1 MKLGKLVKELRRKLR
16 KDEES
21 ATARLKRAALYREI
35 GRGAEAV
42 ELYRSVVADY
52 IESGRT
58 AQAIAVCRSALDI
71 DAGEAEF
78 QELLSELERVRAE
91 EPAARRQRQGT
102 IPAEE
107 GVTSEDDVRNWAP
120 SLVRSRTIRAAS
132 SISSASAQ
140 SAAGRRATTDDGQNV
155 GQNVGQ
161 KRARSSSGMASGVV
175 GEDGDIA
182 SSSSRYLSRSLLT
195 PTPLPAPLP
204 AHEADDDSLEPQQLR
219 LDPAP
224 AGPLPQIPLPGDLAP
239 VDGDL
244 LDMPLPSGRNTFDDA
259 EQNYLAEVRPVPG
272 GAPGDEEFTL
282 LEDAVTSAMAAPEP
296 ALFANAAGV
305 SAGPAEPA
313 GHGGSSVT
321 DAALPGLNDMDADED
336 QEPTWWRH
344 SSSSLEPDG
353 APLGTGDA
361 AAIDVLEG
369 GDVDAAPATMSPLAD
384 GTEDRTTI
392 VAEQGTVPGAP
403 SFVSDGA
410 PEMIV
415 DEDKTV
421 RQVVPATLG
430 SVMPADEDA
439 MVGSSR
445 LEILR
450 AAFAALPE
458 EAVGDMA
465 ERVTLRSL
473 AGGAFVFREG
483 EPGDACFLVESGE
496 VRGLRRDPFIS
507 GEPSVE
513 VCRWGPAALFGEIA
527 LLADR
532 RRHASAQAV
541 SDCRVYEIPRRLLR
555 ELAATY
561 PNVGSLLD
569 SLYRERLLS
578 MLIDTA
584 PFLCS
589 LSEER
594 RAALRACF
602 QSVRRDSGEQIVRE
616 GTTTGG
622 LYLVVLGSVEIT
634 KRLSAKRSS
643 LLATFVEGAYF
654 GDMSFVDGDAAG
666 ATVSA
671 AGPVELAVL
680 PPEDFLDVVAESP
693 GIWTQIRRAARRQVL
708 ESNELLTGE
717 IPIV

>member
-1 MKLGKLVKELRRKLR
+1 MKLGKLVKELRRKLH

-21 ATARLKRAALYREI
+21 TSARLKRAALYREI

-52 IESGRT
+52 IEGGRI
-58 AQAIAVCRSALDI
+58 AQAIAVCRSALDL
-71 DAGEAEF
+71 DAGDAEF
-78 QELLSELERVRAE
+78 RELLVELERLRDAE
-91 EPAARRQRQGT
+91 PNARRQRHGSGSVD
-102 IPAEE
+102 E

-120 SLVRSRTIRAAS
+120 SLARSRTARAAS
-132 SISSASAQ
+132 SMTPASGQ
-140 SAAGRRATTDDGQNV
+140 DVVRRRATTDEGEE
-155 GQNVGQ
+155 GGAR
-161 KRARSSSGMASGVV
+161 RARSSSGMASGVV
-175 GEDGDIA
+175 GEEVDMM
-182 SSSSRYLSRSLLT
+182 SSSSRHLSISLLT

-204 AHEADDDSLEPQQLR
+204 AHEADDDSLASQQLR
-219 LDPAP
+219 IDPAP

-239 VDGDL
+239 MDGDL
-244 LDMPLPSGRNTFDDA
+244 LDMPLPTGGNAFDDA
-259 EQNYLAEVRPVPG
+259 EQTYLAELRPVPG

-282 LEDAVTSAMAAPEP
+282 LDDAVTSAIRAP
-296 ALFANAAGV
+296 ALFGDAAGMSGDTSPGSV
-305 SAGPAEPA
+305 EPTD
-313 GHGGSSVT
+313 HGGPILA
-321 DAALPGLNDMDADED
+321 DAAMSGLVDMDTDED
-336 QEPTWWRH
+336 QEPTRWRD
-344 SSSSLEPDG
+344 SSGSLEPAG
-353 APLGTGDA
+353 ALRGMPLGTSDA
-361 AAIDVLEG
+361 IAVDDL
-369 GDVDAAPATMSPLAD
+369 DAAPAIMSSLPGEA
-384 GTEDRTTI
+384 EDRTM
-392 VAEQGTVPGAP
+392 VAAEPGTVPGAP
-403 SFVSDGA
+403 VSDGA
-410 PEMIV
+410 PELIV
-415 DEDKTV
+415 DEDKTI
-421 RQVVPATLG
+421 RQVVPATVAR
-430 SVMPADEDA
+430 VMPADADA
-439 MVGSSR
+439 IAGSSR

-458 EAVGDMA
+458 EAVGDLA
-465 ERVTLRSL
+465 DRVTLRRL

-532 RRHASAQAV
+532 RRHASAQAM
-541 SDCRVYEIPRRLLR
+541 SDCCVYEIPRRLLR

-561 PNVGSLLD
+561 PHVGSLLD
-569 SLYRERLLS
+569 SLYRERMLS

-584 PFLCS
+584 PFLRN

-594 RAALRACF
+594 RTALRERF

-616 GTTTGG
+616 GATTGG

-634 KRLSAKRSS
+634 KRVSAKRSS

-654 GDMSFVDGDAAG
+654 GDMSFVDGDASG
-666 ATVSA
+666 ASVSA

-693 GIWTQIRRAARRQVL
+693 GIWAQIRRTGRRQVL